1 MENFDG
7 NLRFSAGIAQPM
19 LNYVPM
25 THENRDS
32 DIFRFCVYVETDYDT
47 DDDGWADLVKVFVQM
62 PRSAAEGKFKAVD
75 HFRA

>member
-7 NLRFSAGIAQPM
+7 NLRFSCGMAQPM

-32 DIFRFCVYVETDYDT
+32 DILRFCVYVETDHDT
-47 DDDGWADLVKVFVQM
+47 DDDGWTGADFGENPDYVYEDEEE
-62 PRSAAEGKFKAVD
+62 AEG
-75 HFRA
+75 